1 MDKSPLLSWKKISI
15 FLILFGLTLFIIG
28 LYRCLH
34 FEEYK
39 MEELIKNNPERFKK
53 VLFSSQNT
61 HYFSHLLHNRPLAAF
76 YVSAFYFTGVTI
88 GVLFF
93 IVIQHVSNAGWVTIL
108 FPVMEC
114 IYSFLPY
121 VSIGVLIILI
131 LNALGFFHIFT
142 WMIPSFLNPYSL
154 NYNELIA
161 NKSPFLNIPFFIL
174 RSFIYIT
181 LCTFFIFR
189 IKLFYRKLY
198 KKEDYSALRKAS
210 IGFILFF
217 AFSSMG
223 MGWDWIMSI
232 NAHWFSTLF
241 SWYVICTHMV
251 NGITTITMV
260 SIFLKKNGYLSTF
273 NSNHMHDLAKYMFST
288 SLLWTYLWFSQFLLC
303 WYGNIPEEVSYF
315 LQRSELYKNIHF
327 WMLFPTLLFPFIGL
341 IRSNVKRK
349 PRIVFFIGC
358 IILIGHYIDI
368 YNMIMPDCV
377 GVFSGFGFTEIGS
390 FLFLS
395 GFFLFFIFRKFK
407 KSNIEAN
414 GHPFFIESKYY
425 EYPF

>member
-1 MDKSPLLSWKKISI
+1 MDKSPLLSCKKISI

-39 MEELIKNNPERFKK
+39 FIKNNPERFKK
-53 VLFSSQNT
+53 DNLFSSRKKKT
-61 HYFSHLLHNRPLAAF
+61 HDFSHYKKHNRPWAAF
-76 YVSAFYFTGVTI
+76 YVSAFYFTGVSL
-88 GVLFF
+88 GALFF

-108 FPVMEC
+108 IPVMEC

-121 VSIGVLIILI
+121 GSIGVLIIII

-142 WMIPSFLNPYSL
+142 WMITSLRNPYSL

-161 NKSPFLNIPFFIL
+161 NKYPFLNIPFFLI

-181 LCTFFIFR
+181 LWTFFLYR
-189 IKLFYRKLY
+189 IKSLYRKLY
-198 KKEDYSALRKAS
+198 KKSSNRALRKAS
-210 IGFILFF
+210 VVFIIFF

-241 SWYVICTHMV
+241 SWYVFCTHLV
-251 NGITTITMV
+251 IGITTITMV

-288 SLLWTYLWFSQFLLC
+288 SLLWTYLWFSQFILC

-358 IILIGHYIDI
+358 IILIGHYLDI

-377 GVFSGFGFTEIGS
+377 GVFYGFGFTEIGS
-390 FLFLS
+390 FLFMS
-395 GFFLFFIFRKFK
+395 GFFIFFIFRKL
-407 KSNIEAN
+407 SNIEPTC
-414 GHPFFIESKYY
+414 HPFFHESKYY

>member
-1 MDKSPLLSWKKISI
+1 MDKLLKKISI
-15 FLILFGLTLFIIG
+15 FLILFGFTLFIIG
-28 LYRCLH
+28 LK
-34 FEEYK
+34 E
-39 MEELIKNNPERFKK
+39 NN
-53 VLFSSQNT
+53 
-61 HYFSHLLHNRPLAAF
+61 NRPWAAF
-76 YVSAFYFTGVTI
+76 YVSAFYFTGVSL
-88 GVLFF
+88 GALFF

-108 FPVMEC
+108 IPVMEC

-121 VSIGVLIILI
+121 GSIGVLIILI
-131 LNALGFFHIFT
+131 LNALGFFHIFP
-142 WMIPSFLNPYSL
+142 WMITSFRNPYSL

-161 NKSPFLNIPFFIL
+161 NKSPFLNITFFLI

-181 LCTFFIFR
+181 LWSFFIFR
-189 IKLFYRKLY
+189 IKYLYRKLD
-198 KKEDYSALRKAS
+198 KKSDFRALRKAS
-210 IGFILFF
+210 VVFIIFF

-241 SWYVICTHMV
+241 SWYIFCTHLV
-251 NGITTITMV
+251 IGITTITMV

-315 LQRSELYKNIHF
+315 LQRSELYR
-327 WMLFPTLLFPFIGL
+327 MLFPTLLFTFIGL

-349 PRIVFFIGC
+349 PRIVFLIGC

-377 GVFSGFGFTEIGS
+377 GVGFGFTEIGS
-390 FLFLS
+390 FLFMS
-395 GFFLFFIFRKFK
+395 GFFLFFIFK
-407 KSNIEAN
+407 NIEPT
-414 GHPFFIESKYY
+414 GHPFFHESKYY
-425 EYPF
+425 K